1 MIEELHGRYRQ
12 SELGRLVSW
21 FKQLAMGEKQLF
33 IRYPYVE
40 ERNVLIVNSKGE
52 QVSLGVSADY
62 PPTIYRSDG
71 VVCFPDVRKHKMVV
85 QRDVSELDA
94 AYLAIMLAIHDDD
107 IRVDYICREN
117 GDSNTYF
124 IKIDTLDD
132 LRKLYGVVGKDL
144 VDKKLTK
151 LYGKLDKI
159 GSVRFMY
166 SIDLNV
172 KKYPNKRVNEISVW
186 HSMKVGE
193 DDSKDVWKIYS
204 VIDNKKG
211 SELMS
216 SWYSDSLAEFEKG
229 TLKRMCLI
237 AMTEFPGYTFKDAG
251 LNLSDSQWD

>member
-1 MIEELHGRYRQ
+1 
-12 SELGRLVSW
+12 
-21 FKQLAMGEKQLF
+21 MGEKQVF

-40 ERNVLIVNSKGE
+40 QRNILIVNSKGE

-62 PPTIYRSDG
+62 PPTVYRSDG
-71 VVCFPDVRKHKMVV
+71 VACFLDVRKHKMVV

-107 IRVDYICREN
+107 IRVDYICKEN
-117 GDSNTYF
+117 GNDNTFF
-124 IKIDTLDD
+124 INIDTLDD

-159 GSVRFMY
+159 GSVR
-166 SIDLNV
+166 
-172 KKYPNKRVNEISVW
+172 
-186 HSMKVGE
+186 
-193 DDSKDVWKIYS
+193 
-204 VIDNKKG
+204 
-211 SELMS
+211 LMS

-237 AMTEFPGYTFKDAG
+237 AMTEFPGYTFKDVG